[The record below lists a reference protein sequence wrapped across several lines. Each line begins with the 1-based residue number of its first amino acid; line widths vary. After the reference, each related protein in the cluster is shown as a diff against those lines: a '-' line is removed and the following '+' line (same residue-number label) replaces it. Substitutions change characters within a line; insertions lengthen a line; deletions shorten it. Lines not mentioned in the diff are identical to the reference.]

1 MGMTHV
7 TATVVKI
14 DRRKPPSIADAL
26 HIQLRIETELAR
38 VLPEILAELELEKA
52 A

>member
-1 MGMTHV
+1 MTHV

-14 DRRKPPSIADAL
+14 DRRKPPSLSDAL

-38 VLPEILAELELEKA
+38 IFPTILAELEQEKA